1 MSDPLRRGPAR
12 VRPLRVQAV
21 RAAAGAASV
30 ALLALAALAGCDS
43 DNDPLLGSGG
53 GGGGDGGITGP
64 RDSAVAAI
72 LPWSGDGQSGRT
84 LETFGEPLKVYLQRA
99 RGDSVPGARVDWRI
113 VRGVGSLSAL
123 SSVSDTFGIAEVLVT
138 GGSVL
143 GPLEIEAR
151 VAKADV
157 DSVVFDLG
165 VTAVQVQILADRF
178 FGPLGADTVFVVAG
192 DSVEW
197 VNRDQY
203 PHLLRSVE
211 EPSGGSVIR
220 SDTLRNS
227 ERHAFVPN
235 LAGTWVYEDRVG
247 AIPGSGARGVI
258 VAAGRGEAGAL
269 EVSVALAAG
278 EPPARGFLVT
288 VDGGVYSAPASVG
301 ETVTFPVLTAI
312 PHLVRLGNLP
322 ANCAV
327 AGENPRSVAIVAN
340 DTVSITFEVGCT

>member
-1 MSDPLRRGPAR
+1 MNATPVVRFRATVAAPAR
-12 VRPLRVQAV
+12 F
-21 RAAAGAASV
+21 
-30 ALLALAALAGCDS
+30 ALAAALVGLAVLGCDS

-53 GGGGDGGITGP
+53 GGGGGGGISGP

-72 LPWSGDGQSGRT
+72 LSWSGDGQSGRT
-84 LETFGEPLKVYLQRA
+84 LETFREPLKVYLQRA
-99 RGDSVPGARVDWRI
+99 RGDSVPGGRVDWRI
-113 VRGVGSLSAL
+113 VRGVGSLSTL

-143 GPLEIEAR
+143 GPVQVEAR
-151 VAKADV
+151 SPKAGV
-157 DSVVFDLG
+157 DSVLFELE
-165 VTAVQVQILADRF
+165 VTAVQIQILADRF

-197 VNRDQY
+197 VNRDAY
-203 PHLLRSVE
+203 AHLLRSVE

-227 ERHAFVPN
+227 ERYAFVPN
-235 LAGTWVYEDRVG
+235 VAGTWVYEDQVG
-247 AIPGSGARGVI
+247 AIPGTGTRGVI

-269 EVSVALAAG
+269 DVSVVLAAG
-278 EPPARGFLVT
+278 DAPSRALLVT

-327 AGENPRSVAIVAN
+327 AGENPRRVPIRADETVA
-340 DTVSITFEVGCT
+340 TTFEVGCQ

>member
-1 MSDPLRRGPAR
+1 MNAPLLSPGPRSLRRRLAAR
-12 VRPLRVQAV
+12 TG
-21 RAAAGAASV
+21 AG
-30 ALLALAALAGCDS
+30 ALLALALLVGCDS

-53 GGGGDGGITGP
+53 GGGGGGGIAGP
-64 RDSAVAAI
+64 RDSAVARV

-84 LETFGEPLKVYLQRA
+84 LETFREPLKVYLQRA

-113 VRGVGSLSAL
+113 VQGVGSLSAL
-123 SSVSDTFGIAEVLVT
+123 SSISDTFGIAEVLVT

-143 GPLEIEAR
+143 GPLRVEAR
-151 VAKADV
+151 SAKAGV
-157 DSVVFDLG
+157 DSFVFALG
-165 VTAVQVQILADRF
+165 VTAVQIQILADRF

-203 PHLLRSVE
+203 PHLLRSVQ

-227 ERHAFVPN
+227 QRYAFVPN
-235 LAGTWVYEDRVG
+235 VAGTWVYEDQVG
-247 AIPGSGARGVI
+247 AIPGTGTKGVI

-269 EVSVALAAG
+269 DVSVVLAAG
-278 EPPARGFLVT
+278 ESPARGFLVT

-327 AGENPRSVAIVAN
+327 AGDNPRSVAIVAN
-340 DTVSITFEVGCT
+340 DTVATTFEVGCQ